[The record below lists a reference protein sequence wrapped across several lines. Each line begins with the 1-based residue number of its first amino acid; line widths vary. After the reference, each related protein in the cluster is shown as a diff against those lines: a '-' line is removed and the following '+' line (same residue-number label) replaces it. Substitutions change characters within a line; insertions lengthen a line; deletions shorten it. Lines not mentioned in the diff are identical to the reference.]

1 MSKIEKKGISIQQAA
16 EIRKQKSL
24 TPTKLEMIRVSQNM
38 SQNDLAKKAS
48 IKLRSIQCCEQRTR
62 AIDGAKLNTLLNFCV
77 ALNCKIT
84 DILEEEET
92 IQKFNSVL
100 EKEADIIYT
109 TENIETEE
117 AVTKS
122 IDENEYLFLK
132 FFNNELIESIT
143 DDQRNG
149 INFLINDF
157 SQDWKRILE
166 LRYIDKLSLAKIGKQ
181 VGVTAERVRQILIKS
196 IKKLKEYDESEYVIL
211 GLKATQEKEIKE
223 TEERLFFDRPIEE
236 LGLSGRAYNCL
247 MRAGFNT
254 VGSVVLSRKDLINI
268 KKIGSHVVDEINE
281 KIDVYTKEFL
291 NKG

>member
-24 TPTKLEMIRVSQNM
+24 TPTKLELIRVSQNM
-38 SQNDLAKKAS
+38 SQSDLSKKAS
-48 IKLRSIQCCEQRTR
+48 VKLRSIQCYEQRTR
-62 AIDGAKLNTLLNFCV
+62 PIDGARLNTLLNFCI

-100 EKEADIIYT
+100 EKKTDIIHP
-109 TENIETEE
+109 TESVEIEET
-117 AVTKS
+117 VTKPT
-122 IDENEYLFLK
+122 DENEYLFLK
-132 FFNNELIESIT
+132 FFNNELLDGIT

-149 INFLINDF
+149 INYLINDF

-166 LRYIDKLSLAKIGKQ
+166 LRYIDKLPLAKIGKQ
-181 VGVTAERVRQILIKS
+181 IGVTTERVRQILTKS
-196 IKKLKEYDESEYVIL
+196 LKKLKEYDESEYVIL
-211 GLKATQEKEIKE
+211 GLKATQEKETKE

-247 MRAGFNT
+247 MRAGYNT
-254 VGSVVLSRKDLINI
+254 VGSVVLSRKSLINI

-281 KIDVYTKEFL
+281 KIDAYTKEFL